1 MGSLHSTVT
10 IIENQVV
17 FSKEILEYFE
27 SLRNEE
33 TNEWVDK
40 YIKFLSDTSN
50 FDAPK
55 YNIHHIKPCWLF
67 KDKINNTRNKQQKL
81 ADAIDGNLIKLSIKN
96 HIKAHYY
103 LFRIY
108 NDRSSKCSLSC
119 LCQYIPKLTNMT
131 EDEINEIAEMIEFY
145 KSTNQTEEERQAYI
159 EEHRE
164 DARIRAKNWTKNN
177 KERSS
182 AYHKNYKKINK
193 EACKERDKK
202 YREKNKERFKAKDDR
217 PCFDPRYNKIFP
229 RNGYKY
235 KKFARW
241 IDLFNWARHNKKH
254 ELRKGLTNTEFAN
267 KYLLNKEQLNEFK
280 FEIENCIIS
289 NKVNASENE
298 CIDPRC
304 GMKSKRGI
312 YGKYTTFKSLQSWAT
327 AHKNHPLVNGMLPTP
342 WAKQFLIKEVSPK
355 LLTNENTKIS
365 DDPSV
370 LCKDPRYGMIIN
382 NIKYVKEIVNYKTL
396 VTWAKKHKSH
406 SLVNNMKPSAWAK
419 QFLINK
425 PQPKAKIEI
434 KKEIKI
440 YESLENI
447 NKPCEDPRCGM
458 IIGKRFYNR
467 KYVSYQTLIDWAK
480 THNNHPLVNDMK
492 PTDWAKQFLINKP
505 KIRTS
510 KSKNRKMCK
519 DPRYG
524 MKIGNK
530 LYDVEIIPYVTLY
543 SWATDNKNN
552 PLLNGMEVAEW
563 VNQFLI
569 KQEKPIK
576 ISKRQSICKDPR
588 KENNYISYSSLRMW
602 AYENPND
609 PLVKGMNS
617 SKWATQFILTPQEL
631 EEYKKTHSVE

>member
-1 MGSLHSTVT
+1 MGMLHSTVT

-17 FSKEILEYFE
+17 FSKEILEYFK

-33 TNEWVDK
+33 TNKWVNK
-40 YIKFLSDTSN
+40 YIGVLSDTSN

-55 YNIHHIKPCWLF
+55 YHIHHIKPCWLF
-67 KDKINNTRNKQQKL
+67 KDETHKTRRKQEKL
-81 ADAIDGNLIKLSIKN
+81 ANAVEGNRIKLSIKN

-108 NDRSSKCSLSC
+108 NDKSSKYSISC
-119 LCQYIPKLTNMT
+119 LFKHIPNLINLTEN
-131 EDEINEIAEMIEFY
+131 EINEIAEMIEFY
-145 KSTNQTEEERQAYI
+145 KETNQI
-159 EEHRE
+159 EE
-164 DARIRAKNWTKNN
+164 D
-177 KERSS
+177 
-182 AYHKNYKKINK
+182 HKRKIK
-193 EACKERDKK
+193 I
-202 YREKNKERFKAKDDR
+202 KDDR

-241 IDLFNWARHNKKH
+241 IDLFTWARYNKEH
-254 ELRKGLTNTEFAN
+254 ELRKGLSNTEFAN
-267 KYLLNKEQLNEFK
+267 KYLLNEEQLKEFK

-289 NKVNASENE
+289 NKVDASENE
-298 CIDPRC
+298 CIDPRY

-327 AHKNHPLVNGMLPTP
+327 VHKNHPLVNGMLPTP
-342 WAKQFLIKEVSPK
+342 WAKQFLINKVSPK
-355 LLTNENTKIS
+355 LLTNENIKIS
-365 DDPSV
+365 DNPNI
-370 LCKDPRYGMIIN
+370 LCKDPRYGMTIN

-396 VTWAKKHKSH
+396 VTWAKNHKTH
-406 SLVNNMKPSAWAK
+406 PLVNNMKPSTWAK

-447 NKPCEDPRCGM
+447 NKACEDPRCGM

-480 THNNHPLVNDMK
+480 THNNHPLVNGMK
-492 PTDWAKQFLINKP
+492 ATDWAKQFLINKP
-505 KIRTS
+505 KVRTS

-530 LYDVEIIPYVTLY
+530 LYDIKIIPYVTLY

-552 PLLNGMEVAEW
+552 PLLNGMNVAEW

-576 ISKRQSICKDPR
+576 IPKRQSICKDPR
-588 KENNYISYSSLRMW
+588 KENDYISYSSLRMW

-609 PLVKGMNS
+609 PLVKGMNC

>member
-1 MGSLHSTVT
+1 MGMLHSTVT

-27 SLRNEE
+27 SLRNKE
-33 TNEWVDK
+33 TNKWVDK
-40 YIKFLSDTSN
+40 YIEVLSDTSN

-55 YNIHHIKPCWLF
+55 YHIHHIKPCWLF
-67 KDKINNTRNKQQKL
+67 KDETYKTRRKQEKL
-81 ADAIDGNLIKLSIKN
+81 ANMVEGNRIKLSIKN

-108 NDRSSKCSLSC
+108 NDKSSKYSVSC
-119 LCQYIPKLTNMT
+119 LFKHIPNLINLTEN
-131 EDEINEIAEMIEFY
+131 EINEIAEMIEFY
-145 KSTNQTEEERQAYI
+145 KETNQI
-159 EEHRE
+159 EE
-164 DARIRAKNWTKNN
+164 D
-177 KERSS
+177 
-182 AYHKNYKKINK
+182 HKRKIK
-193 EACKERDKK
+193 T
-202 YREKNKERFKAKDDR
+202 KDDR
-217 PCFDPRYNKIFP
+217 PCFDPRYNKIFS

-241 IDLFNWARHNKKH
+241 IDLFTWARHNKEH

-267 KYLLNKEQLNEFK
+267 KYLLNEEQLKEFK

-289 NKVNASENE
+289 NKVDTSKNE

-342 WAKQFLIKEVSPK
+342 WAKQFLI
-355 LLTNENTKIS
+355 
-365 DDPSV
+365 
-370 LCKDPRYGMIIN
+370 
-382 NIKYVKEIVNYKTL
+382 
-396 VTWAKKHKSH
+396 
-406 SLVNNMKPSAWAK
+406 
-419 QFLINK
+419 NK
-425 PQPKAKIEI
+425 PQPKVKVEI

-467 KYVSYQTLIDWAK
+467 KYTSYQTLIDWAK
-480 THNNHPLVNDMK
+480 THNNHPLVNGMK
-492 PTDWAKQFLINKP
+492 ATDWAKQFLINKP
-505 KIRTS
+505 KVRTS

-530 LYDVEIIPYVTLY
+530 VYDAEIIPYVTLY

-552 PLLNGMEVAEW
+552 PLLNGMNVAEW

-576 ISKRQSICKDPR
+576 IPKLQSICKDPR
-588 KENNYISYSSLRMW
+588 KENDYISYSSLRMW
-602 AYENPND
+602 AYENPNH
-609 PLVKGMNS
+609 PLVNGM
-617 SKWATQFILTPQEL
+617 KPTEWATQFILTPQEL

>member
-10 IIENQVV
+10 IIENQVI

-33 TNEWVDK
+33 TNKWVDK
-40 YIKFLSDTSN
+40 YIEVLSDTSN

-67 KDKINNTRNKQQKL
+67 KDETHKTRRKQEKL
-81 ADAIDGNLIKLSIKN
+81 ANVVEGNRIKLSIKN

-108 NDRSSKCSLSC
+108 NDRSSKSSLSC
-119 LCQYIPKLTNMT
+119 LCQYIPKLANMT

-145 KSTNQTEEERQAYI
+145 KSTNQTEEEKQAYI

-164 DARIRAKNWTKNN
+164 EACIRAKNWTKNN

-202 YREKNKERFKAKDDR
+202 YREKNKERFKAKDDK

-241 IDLFNWARHNKKH
+241 IDLLTWARHNKEH
-254 ELRKGLTNTEFAN
+254 ELRKELTNTEFAN
-267 KYLLNKEQLNEFK
+267 KYLLNEEQLKEFK

-289 NKVNASENE
+289 NKVDTSENE

-327 AHKNHPLVNGMLPTP
+327 THKNHPLVNGMLPTT
-342 WAKQFLIKEVSPK
+342 WAKQFLINEVSPK

-365 DDPSV
+365 DDPNV

-382 NIKYVKEIVNYKTL
+382 NTKYVKEIVNYKTL
-396 VTWAKKHKSH
+396 VTWAKKHKTH
-406 SLVNNMKPSAWAK
+406 PLVNNMKPSTWAK

-425 PQPKAKIEI
+425 PQPKVKVEI

-467 KYVSYQTLIDWAK
+467 KYTSYQTLIDWAK
-480 THNNHPLVNDMK
+480 THNNHPLVNGMK
-492 PTDWAKQFLINKP
+492 ATDWAKQFLINKP
-505 KIRTS
+505 KVRTS

-530 LYDVEIIPYVTLY
+530 VYDVEIIPYVTLY

-552 PLLNGMEVAEW
+552 PLLNGMNVTEW

-576 ISKRQSICKDPR
+576 IPKLQSICKDPR
-588 KENNYISYSSLRMW
+588 KENDYISYSSLRMW
-602 AYENPND
+602 AYKNPND
-609 PLVKGMNS
+609 PLVKGINC

-631 EEYKKTHSVE
+631 EEYKKTHSIK